1 MTSTTRTG
9 ESINRL
15 TAKTTCANTKCI
27 IVCPFVPVP
36 VIMLLNLPELIRVDN
51 MIVLT

>member
-27 IVCPFVPVP
+27 IVCPFVPV
-36 VIMLLNLPELIRVDN
+36 IMLLNLPELIRVDN